1 MKAEIIT
8 IGDEILI
15 GQVVDTN
22 SAYLATELN
31 KLGISVS
38 RITSIPDLHDSIIK
52 AFDEATTRADLIIS
66 TGGLGPTSDDI
77 TKHTLAEYFGGK
89 LVVVPAVLQ
98 KISSLLAS
106 RGVVMNERNR
116 KQAEL
121 PDNCELLNNSA
132 GTAQGM
138 WFKKEGR
145 DFISLPGVPFEMKAI
160 FREEMEPRL
169 KKRFILPAIQHF
181 TVLTHGVPESEMANR
196 LQDWEKNLPENLK
209 LAYLPSPGLLR
220 LRITGKTSG
229 DSEELKALLGTE
241 VEKLKEIIGKH
252 IYGYNDDKLEV
263 IIGNL
268 LKKNNLT
275 LSLAESCTGGLIS
288 LLITSVPGASSYYK
302 GGIIA
307 YSNEVKTSDLN
318 VSPYTILIN
327 GAVSQAVVEQMA
339 EGVRTRY
346 QADYSIAVSG
356 IAGPSGGT
364 EEKPVGTTWIAV
376 ASKNRI
382 VSRIH
387 NFGEDRGRNMQKAA
401 IAGLF
406 MLREEIIDCL

>member
-121 PDNCELLNNSA
+121 PDNCELLNNSS

-138 WFKKEGR
+138 WFQKEGR